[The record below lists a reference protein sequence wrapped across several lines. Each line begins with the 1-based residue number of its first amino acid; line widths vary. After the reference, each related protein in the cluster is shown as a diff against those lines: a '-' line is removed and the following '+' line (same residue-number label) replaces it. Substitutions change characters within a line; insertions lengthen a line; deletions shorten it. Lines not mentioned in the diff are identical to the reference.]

1 MQTPEPKI
9 AVNREGPIMV
19 VELLEEKILEEGPIN
34 ELARQL
40 FQVVQDNPGLN
51 LLLSFSRVKHFSSAL
66 LGTLIRLNKRV
77 SAGGGVFKLCQ
88 IRASLLEVFEITK
101 LNKVFEIYRERTE
114 ALLSYEAEN
123 WYG

>member
-1 MQTPEPKI
+1 MGSPEPKI
-9 AVNREGPIMV
+9 EVNREGPILV
-19 VELLEEKILEEGPIN
+19 VELLEEKILEEGRIN
-34 ELARQL
+34 ELAQEL
-40 FQVVQDNPGLN
+40 FQVVQDNPGLH

-77 SAGGGVFKLCQ
+77 SAGGGTLKLCQ

-101 LNKVFEIYRERTE
+101 LNKVFDIYRERTE

>member
-1 MQTPEPKI
+1 METPEPKI

>member
-1 MQTPEPKI
+1 MGTPEPKVEI
-9 AVNREGPIMV
+9 NREGPITV
-19 VELLEEKILEEGPIN
+19 VELLEEKILEEGPIS
-34 ELARQL
+34 ELAKQL
-40 FQVVQDNPGLN
+40 FQIVSDNPGLN
-51 LLLSFSRVKHFSSAL
+51 LMLSFDRVKHFSSAL

-77 SAGGGVFKLCQ
+77 SAGGGILKLCQ
-88 IRASLLEVFEITK
+88 IRPSLLEVFEITK

>member
-1 MQTPEPKI
+1 METAEPKI
-9 AVNREGPIMV
+9 EINREGPITV
-19 VELLEEKILEEGPIN
+19 VELMEEKILEEGPIN
-34 ELARQL
+34 ELAKQL
-40 FQVVQDNPGLN
+40 FQVVADNPGIN
-51 LLLSFSRVKHFSSAL
+51 LLLSFARVKHFSSAL

-77 SAGGGVFKLCQ
+77 SAGGGILKLCQ

>member
-1 MQTPEPKI
+1 METPEPKI
-9 AVNREGPIMV
+9 EVNREGPIMV
-19 VELLEEKILEEGPIN
+19 VELLEEKILEEGPIS
-34 ELARQL
+34 ELAQQL